1 MRTKKVKQVY
11 ICEYCN
17 RLFILKWRAEEHELK
32 CSKNPD
38 NKIECF
44 KCSEFE
50 NINGKW
56 FCKGSELSR
65 TPKYDNQ
72 KKVCTPLNKCEE
84 YNGL

>member
-11 ICEYCN
+11 ICEHCN
-17 RLFILKWRAEEHELK
+17 RLFILKWRAEKHEIK
-32 CSKNPD
+32 CSKNPA

-44 KCSEFE
+44 NCSEFE

-56 FCKGSELSR
+56 ICKGNELSR
-65 TPKYDNQ
+65 NPKYDNQ
-72 KKVCTPLNKCEE
+72 KQVCTPLNKCEG